1 MSVTIKDIARLANVS
16 HTTVSRALNGS
27 PLIKEKTKKK
37 ILDIAAE
44 MNYKPNFNAKSLV
57 TQKSFTVGLFLT
69 SLTDGTSS
77 SFFADVLRGVNN
89 VIDESYNMFVRGI
102 DDYHDLSFVHRNR
115 YDGIILISQSER
127 DQAFIDH
134 VTGQNIPIVVL
145 NRKIERPSVINILAN
160 EKEGAYLAASHF
172 IENGHKRIAMVQG
185 KQGFKSSKERL
196 DGFLDALRA
205 HGVPVQS
212 EYLASGDY
220 TMKSGYSAVEKLLKL
235 KNPPTALFCANDDMA
250 IGAMNALYA
259 NGKRCPDDIS
269 IIGFDDIGFSAYT
282 TPSLTTVKKPT
293 EKISVL
299 GAESLLSVIENPET
313 KGGQTLIS
321 TELVIR
327 NSVRRL

>member
-16 HTTVSRALNGS
+16 HTTVSRALNNS
-27 PLIKEKTKKK
+27 PLIKEKTKQK

-57 TQKSFTVGLFLT
+57 TQKTFTVGLFLT

-89 VIDESYNMFVRGI
+89 VIDEHYNMFVRGI
-102 DDYHDLSFVHRNR
+102 DDYHDLSSIHRNR

-134 VTGQNIPIVVL
+134 VSDQNIPIVVL
-145 NRKIERPSVINILAN
+145 NRKIEGQSVINILAN
-160 EKEGAYLAASHF
+160 ENEGAYLAACHF

-185 KQGFKSSKERL
+185 KEGFKSSQERL
-196 DGFLDALRA
+196 EGFLHALRT
-205 HGVPVQS
+205 HDLPIHN
-212 EYLASGDY
+212 EYLVRGDY
-220 TMKSGYSAVEKLLKL
+220 TMKSGYSAVETLLTL
-235 KNPPTALFCANDDMA
+235 ENHPTALFCANDDMA

-259 NGKRCPDDIS
+259 NGKRCPDDMS
-269 IIGFDDIGFSAYT
+269 IIGFDDIGFSAFT

-293 EKISVL
+293 EKISML
-299 GAESLLSVIENPET
+299 GAESLLSLIEHPET
-313 KGGQTLIS
+313 KGRQSLIS
-321 TELVIR
+321 TELIIR

>member
-16 HTTVSRALNGS
+16 HTTVSRALNNS

-57 TQKSFTVGLFLT
+57 TQKTFTIGLFLT

-89 VIDESYNMFVRGI
+89 VIDEHYNMFVRGI
-102 DDYHDLSFVHRNR
+102 DAYHDLSSIHRNR

-134 VTGQNIPIVVL
+134 VTDQNIPIVVL
-145 NRKIERPSVINILAN
+145 NRKIEGQPVINILAN
-160 EKEGAYLAASHF
+160 ENEGAYLAACHF

-185 KQGFKSSKERL
+185 KEGFKSSQERL
-196 DGFLDALRA
+196 EGFLHALRT
-205 HGVPVQS
+205 HDLPIQN
-212 EYLASGDY
+212 EYLVRGDY
-220 TMKSGYSAVEKLLKL
+220 TMKSGYSAVETLLTL
-235 KNPPTALFCANDDMA
+235 ENPPTALFCANDDMA

-259 NGKRCPDDIS
+259 NGKRCPDDMS
-269 IIGFDDIGFSAYT
+269 IIGFDDIGFSAFT

-293 EKISVL
+293 EKISML
-299 GAESLLSVIENPET
+299 GAESLLSLIEHPET
-313 KGGQTLIS
+313 KGRQSLIS
-321 TELVIR
+321 TELIIR